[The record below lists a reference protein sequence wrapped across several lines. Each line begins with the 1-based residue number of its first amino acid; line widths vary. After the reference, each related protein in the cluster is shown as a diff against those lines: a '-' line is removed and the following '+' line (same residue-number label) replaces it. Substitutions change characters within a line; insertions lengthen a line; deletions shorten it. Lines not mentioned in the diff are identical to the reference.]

1 MRISRGFGFL
11 IATVLLYLGVPLM
24 GWGLGHLE
32 GFFSASQRFAYA
44 VLVVVFGLAVGYQ
57 AIDAPEGIRGRRGQE
72 GKLVSRQ
79 TVVRIVLVIGL
90 YAALFL
96 LPFADRRSV
105 GVFADGQPG
114 AWLGLVLI
122 ALGYGLVYWSG
133 VLLGRQYSAEVT
145 IQERHEL
152 IMRGVYGYIRHP
164 RYLGVILLALG
175 MSLLFRSWLGVLAS
189 LPLAGALLFRIRDEE
204 ELMQKE
210 FGKEWEAYC
219 RRTWRLIPFLF

>member
-1 MRISRGFGFL
+1 LRILRGFGFL
-11 IATVLLYLGVPLM
+11 IATVILYLGVPLM
-24 GWGLGHLE
+24 GWGLGHLV
-32 GFFSASQRFAYA
+32 GFFSASHRFAYA
-44 VLVVVFGLAVGYQ
+44 VLVVAFGLAVGYQ

-90 YAALFL
+90 YVALFL

-105 GVFADGQPG
+105 GVYTGGQPG

-145 IQERHEL
+145 IQEEHQL
-152 IMRGVYGYIRHP
+152 ITSGVYGYIRHP

-175 MSLLFRSWLGVLAS
+175 MSLLFRSWVGLVLS
-189 LPLAGALLFRIRDEE
+189 LPLAGALLFRITDEE
-204 ELMQKE
+204 DLMAKE
-210 FGKEWEAYC
+210 FGRVWEEYC
-219 RRTWRLIPFLF
+219 RRTWRLIPLLF